1 MMLRGNFFQK
11 TNEGKFKLLVILGI
25 YCCVFFGCKA
35 SNSHKYSDIFGAYHD
50 PISFFDY
57 EEALV
62 ASQNSNKPLLIIF
75 GGWGVVNS
83 ARFEKEVISR
93 KEVISFIEENFIL
106 LNLYVDDRTTLPESE
121 WIKAKGSDRMVKTIG
136 IKNGYLEFEKFYR
149 SDQPY
154 WGVLGDTGNVIAEG
168 NTDYNDYE
176 AFLSFLKEV
185 NQRYIEKQKKQ

>member
-1 MMLRGNFFQK
+1 MLRNNFFQK
-11 TNEGKFKLLVILGI
+11 INKNKLLVILGVY
-25 YCCVFFGCKA
+25 YCVLLGCKV
-35 SNSHKYSDIFGAYHD
+35 NNDHRYSEIFGAYHS

-62 ASQNSNKPLLIIF
+62 AAQKSNKPLLIIF

-83 ARFEKEVISR
+83 TRFEKEVISR

-106 LNLYVDDRTTLPESE
+106 LNLYVDDRTILPESE
-121 WIKAKGSDRMVKTIG
+121 WIKAKGTNRIVKTIG
-136 IKNGYLEFEKFYR
+136 VKNGHLELDKFSR

-168 NTDYNDYE
+168 NTDYKG
-176 AFLSFLKEV
+176 FLSFLKETK
-185 NQRYIEKQKKQ
+185 QRYIGKQNKE